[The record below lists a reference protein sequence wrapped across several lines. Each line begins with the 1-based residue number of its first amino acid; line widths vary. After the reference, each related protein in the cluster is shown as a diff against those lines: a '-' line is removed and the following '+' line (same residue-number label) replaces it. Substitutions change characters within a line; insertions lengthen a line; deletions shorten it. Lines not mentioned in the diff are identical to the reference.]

1 MQSWHRPSATHP
13 EPGTR
18 MSGQSILLAR
28 QPIYDASL
36 NVVAFEL
43 LYRSIATESADVR
56 DGDEASSRVLL
67 TAFGGSGILDVSD
80 GKPVFI
86 NFTKHL
92 ILNPPPVDPEHL
104 VVEVLED
111 VPVTPELLASVQRL
125 REQGY
130 RIALDDFRHHP
141 SLEPLVELADIVK
154 LDVLELGEVNLR
166 AEVRQLRNYP
176 LRLLAEKIE
185 SWEMFNHCVDLGFSY
200 FQGYFLARPQLLTG
214 RRVEPGR
221 ASVAAL
227 VARLA
232 QPDVA
237 IAELS
242 ETVSTDPVLSFNL
255 IRLINSPLYRRAR
268 AIESVRDAIAM
279 LGIERVRGWCYLLA
293 LARVGDKPSELMRIA
308 MARARFCELLGE
320 LAAGA
325 TPARCFTLGIL
336 STLDA
341 FMDQELPRIVS
352 TLSLSEEMQ
361 SALLRHEGS
370 LGTVLATALAY
381 ETGAWAS
388 VPWKELA
395 ALGIDQE
402 GAERAYLD
410 GLHWVSETLAALGD
424 KPFG

>member
-1 MQSWHRPSATHP
+1 
-13 EPGTR
+13 

-43 LYRSIATESADVR
+43 LYRSMASDTADVR

-67 TAFGGSGILDVSD
+67 TAFGGAGILDVSD

-92 ILNPPPVDPEHL
+92 IHNPPPVDPEHL

-111 VPVTPELLASVQRL
+111 VPVTPELLASVRRL

-130 RIALDDFRHHP
+130 RIALDDFQHHP

-154 LDVLELGEVNLR
+154 LDVLELGDVKLR

-185 SWEMFNHCVDLGFSY
+185 SWEMFNQCADLGFSY
-200 FQGYFLARPQLLTG
+200 FQGYFLARPQLLHG
-214 RRVEPGR
+214 RRAVPGR
-221 ASVAAL
+221 TVVAAL
-227 VARLA
+227 MARLA
-232 QPDVA
+232 QPDID
-237 IAELS
+237 IAALAA
-242 ETVSTDPVLSFNL
+242 TVSTDPVLSFDL
-255 IRLINSPLYRRAR
+255 IKLINSPLYRRAR
-268 AIESVRDAIAM
+268 PIESVHDAIGV

-293 LARVGDKPSELMRIA
+293 LARVGDKPPELTRIA
-308 MARARFCELLGE
+308 LARARFCELLGD
-320 LAAGA
+320 LAQGA

-341 FMDQELPRIVS
+341 FMDEELGGIVR
-352 TLSLSEEMQ
+352 TLAPGPELEA
-361 SALLRHEGS
+361 ALLHREGD
-370 LGTVLATALAY
+370 LGTLLDTALAF
-381 ETGAWAS
+381 ETATWTR
-388 VPWKELA
+388 VPWRALA
-395 ALGIDQE
+395 AVGIDQAA
-402 GAERAYLD
+402 AERAYLD
-410 GLHWVSETLAALGD
+410 SLHWVSETLGGLEDGVLS
-424 KPFG
+424 